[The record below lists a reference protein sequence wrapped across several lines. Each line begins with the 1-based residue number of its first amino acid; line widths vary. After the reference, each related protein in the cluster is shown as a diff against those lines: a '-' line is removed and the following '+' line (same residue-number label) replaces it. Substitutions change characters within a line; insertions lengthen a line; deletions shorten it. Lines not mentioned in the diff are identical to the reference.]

1 MGKGKDKKKAKKKA
15 EKRMQKEARAS
26 FHRAHQIVAT
36 VILAKELGSIMRR
49 ETHKPSPVQTDAHK
63 SPDPS
68 PAK

>member
-1 MGKGKDKKKAKKKA
+1 LGKGKDKRKAKKKA
-15 EKRMQKEARAS
+15 EKRMEKEARAS

-49 ETHKPSPVQTDAHK
+49 EHDRPKTDAHK

>member
-15 EKRMQKEARAS
+15 DKRMEKEARAS

-49 ETHKPSPVQTDAHK
+49 ERDKVVRE

>member
-26 FHRAHQIVAT
+26 FHRAHQIVAS

-49 ETHKPSPVQTDAHK
+49 ERDKGPVVRE
-63 SPDPS
+63 SPDHP